1 MDENAGLAISGQ
13 HELASRLA
21 AIVESSDDAIIGK
34 TLDGIITS
42 WNRGAERM
50 YGYTA
55 QEMIGHSVSRLFPPD
70 RADELAPILDRL
82 RRGELIDHF
91 RTNRVR
97 KDGTVIDVSVSVS
110 PIRDAAGV
118 VVGAATVARDITEHN
133 RAAAER
139 SELASRLVAIVESSD
154 DAIIGKTLDGIIT
167 SWNRGA
173 ERMYGYTAQEMIGH
187 SVSRLFPPDRADELA
202 PILDRLR
209 RGELIDHFETNR
221 VRKDGMVIDV
231 AVSVSPIRDAAGAV
245 VGAATVARDITD
257 RNRVAAERSGMEF
270 RLRQAERLE
279 TVGLLAGGLAHDFNN
294 LLGAILGYA
303 SLVAGATAGD
313 PEIRADAGKIQA
325 VARRAGRLTRQL
337 LIFSRRALTQPEP
350 VDVNAIVRDVEE
362 LLSVSIGSGVELR
375 LELAESV
382 PAIMADRGQVE
393 QVLLNLA
400 FNARDAMPEG
410 GILTIGTSLTE
421 LGERDD
427 ALDPDASPGRYV
439 QLTVSDTGT
448 GMSSEVAG
456 RILEPF
462 FTTKPEGLG
471 TGLGLSTVHNIVT
484 KAGGSLRV
492 DPGEGTGSGFR
503 IYFPALEVLA
513 IPGAPKDAG
522 PAVRGNGE
530 SILVVDDEPAVREVI
545 SRILR
550 RNGYAALEA
559 SGGEQAL
566 ALVSSQEIQLLL
578 TDSVMPG
585 MSGAGLAKL
594 VVGLKPGLPVL
605 YMSGFSAGVLSPERV
620 SSGELAFIQK
630 PFTAEA
636 LLTKVRATLEI
647 STVA

>member
-1 MDENAGLAISGQ
+1 VDEYAGLATSGQ

-55 QEMIGHSVSRLFPPD
+55 QEMTGHSVSRLFPPD
-70 RADELAPILDRL
+70 RASELAPILDRL
-82 RRGELIDHF
+82 RRGERIDHF
-91 RTNRVR
+91 ETNRVR

-110 PIRDAAGV
+110 PIRDAAG
-118 VVGAATVARDITEHN
+118 
-133 RAAAER
+133 
-139 SELASRLVAIVESSD
+139 
-154 DAIIGKTLDGIIT
+154 
-167 SWNRGA
+167 
-173 ERMYGYTAQEMIGH
+173 
-187 SVSRLFPPDRADELA
+187 
-202 PILDRLR
+202 
-209 RGELIDHFETNR
+209 
-221 VRKDGMVIDV
+221 
-231 AVSVSPIRDAAGAV
+231 AV
-245 VGAATVARDITD
+245 VGAATVARDVTD
-257 RNRVAAERSGMEF
+257 RNRVAAERSGMEV

-279 TVGLLAGGLAHDFNN
+279 TVGLLAGGIAHDFNN

-375 LELAESV
+375 LELAGSV

-410 GILTIGTSLTE
+410 GILTIGTSLAE
-421 LGERDD
+421 LGEGDHD
-427 ALDPDASPGRYV
+427 LDPDASPGRYV
-439 QLTVSDTGT
+439 RLTVSDTGT
-448 GMSSEVAG
+448 GMSAEVAG

-503 IYFPALEVLA
+503 IYFPAVGGPVVPA
-513 IPGAPKDAG
+513 APKDAG
-522 PAVRGNGE
+522 SATRGNGE
-530 SILVVDDEPAVREVI
+530 KVLVVDDEPAVREVV

-566 ALVSSQEIQLLL
+566 ALASSQEIQLLL

-585 MSGAGLAKL
+585 MSGACLAKL

-620 SSGELAFIQK
+620 SSGELVFIQK
-630 PFTAEA
+630 PFTADA

-647 STVA
+647 SAVV